1 MNSRGCHQC
10 RANTYSGDGANRCTS
25 CPVGKISAPGSTS
38 VYDCRYGGQRR
49 DHNFDLSHKTK
60 HIFLIKFLRCIL
72 ESK

>member
-49 DHNFDLSHKTK
+49 DITTLIYHAK
-60 HIFLIKFLRCIL
+60 HSTFF
-72 ESK
+72 